1 MLNKN
6 TLEIIFFDEFTY
18 FYSKNRQLQMIS
30 YFKHI
35 DFKEM
40 HVISGLNHHA
50 NRLQVGSV
58 TMIMTFIQVE
68 KNVQSMFSVLS

>member
-6 TLEIIFFDEFTY
+6 TLETILFDEFTY

-35 DFKEM
+35 YFEEM
-40 HVISGLNHHA
+40 HIISELNHHTNPTA
-50 NRLQVGSV
+50 SRFGYHDHVIHPV
-58 TMIMTFIQVE
+58 
-68 KNVQSMFSVLS
+68 MFRSEVK